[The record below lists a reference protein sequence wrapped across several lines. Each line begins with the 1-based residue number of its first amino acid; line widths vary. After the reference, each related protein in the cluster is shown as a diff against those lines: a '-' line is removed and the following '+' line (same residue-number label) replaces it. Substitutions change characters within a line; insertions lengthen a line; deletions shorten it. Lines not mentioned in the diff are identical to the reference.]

1 MSRLSFASKTVLV
14 VDDFDPLRKMLHEF
28 LESLGMEVLEASNGA
43 DAIHIVRSYPDS
55 IDLLITDIEMPGMS
69 GLESAKE
76 IAALKSGLRI
86 LLMSAGMS
94 RQERQEYD
102 EKLPGMYFGT
112 GSVVKLDSETNKGF
126 ITPHAC
132 LSAEPAKKT
141 VLVFRRVG
149 DEYFL
154 YRIWTAG
161 NTAGRELPAPKRETQ
176 LARNGEK
183 SEEIIVAAN
192 ITK

>member
-1 MSRLSFASKTVLV
+1 MKKSFSFILVAASLLLASGAKAQGLHVKANVPFDFTAGNTVYAA
-14 VDDFDPLRKMLHEF
+14 
-28 LESLGMEVLEASNGA
+28 GT
-43 DAIHIVRSYPDS
+43 Y
-55 IDLLITDIEMPGMS
+55 DIEG
-69 GLESAKE
+69 A
-76 IAALKSGLRI
+76 
-86 LLMSAGMS
+86 
-94 RQERQEYD
+94 
-102 EKLPGMYFGT
+102 FGT
-112 GSVVKLDSETNKGF
+112 GSVVKLDSENSQGF

-132 LSAEPAKKT
+132 SSMEPAKKT

-154 YRIWTAG
+154 YQIWTEG
-161 NTAGRELPAPKRETQ
+161 NSTGRELPAPKREMQ